1 MNGYGLAID
10 IGTTNISAQLINL
23 ASGKTIGSAAAE
35 NKQPGNNL
43 ISRLSY
49 ALKSDANLMRLKRD
63 AAEVIN
69 AIAAKLCSAKGIN
82 TDEVTEAVVVGN
94 TAMVQLF
101 LGMSPEKLA
110 FAPYVSVFKGPADFR
125 AGNLQLAINKN
136 ANVHMLPIV
145 GHFVGS
151 DLVADIVACGLH
163 EKKGVFMLVDVGT
176 NTEVF
181 VTDGKKM
188 LACSCASGPAF
199 EGYGLEFGMRA
210 VPGAVESVNL
220 DRKCSARYKTV
231 GREKALGL
239 CGSGAIDAIAELVK
253 CGVLSKQGSM
263 RSIEVGADPMG
274 RFLRGKK
281 FTLVPAKETEIKKDI
296 TISQEDVREIQ
307 LAKAAVYAGCR
318 IAVEMMHIGDKD
330 IDTLFV
336 AGTFGNHLNV
346 RNAKRMRM
354 LPDVKNVKLVK
365 DAAVTGARMCLAPE
379 MRKVAQKIAKN
390 TRSVEL
396 ANNKNFTREFLK
408 GLEFG

>member
-1 MNGYGLAID
+1 MDKYGLAID
-10 IGTTNISAQLINL
+10 IGTTNISAQLVDL
-23 ASGKTIGSAAAE
+23 SSGKTIGAASAE

-49 ALKSDANLMRLKRD
+49 ALKSDANLARLKRD

-69 AIAAKLCSAKGIN
+69 ALAVTLCSAKGID

-101 LGMSPEKLA
+101 LGMPPEKLA
-110 FAPYVSVFKGPADFR
+110 VAPYIAVFKGPADFR

-136 ANVHMLPIV
+136 ANVHLLPIV

-151 DLVADIVACGLH
+151 DLIADIVACGLH
-163 EKKGVFMLVDVGT
+163 GKKGVSMLVDVGT

-181 VTDGKKM
+181 VTDGKRM

-210 VPGAVESVNL
+210 VPGAVESVHI
-220 DRKCSARYKTV
+220 DRKGSVRYKTV
-231 GREKALGL
+231 GGKKARGL
-239 CGSGAIDAIAELVK
+239 CGSGAIDAISELVK
-253 CGVLSKQGSM
+253 CGILNKH
-263 RSIEVGADPMG
+263 G
-274 RFLRGKK
+274 RFLKDRK
-281 FTLVPAKETEIKKDI
+281 FIIVPAKETGVKKDI

-307 LAKAAVYAGCR
+307 LAKAAVYAGCVT
-318 IAVEMMHIGDKD
+318 AMEMMNISEKD
-330 IDTLFV
+330 IDALFV
-336 AGTFGNHLNV
+336 AGAFGNHLNV
-346 RNAKRMRM
+346 GNAKALRM

-365 DAAVTGARMCLAPE
+365 DAAVTGAGICLEPG
-379 MRKVAQKIAKN
+379 MRGVAKKIARN
-390 TRSVEL
+390 TESVEL
-396 ANNKNFTREFLK
+396 ANNKNFTMRFIK